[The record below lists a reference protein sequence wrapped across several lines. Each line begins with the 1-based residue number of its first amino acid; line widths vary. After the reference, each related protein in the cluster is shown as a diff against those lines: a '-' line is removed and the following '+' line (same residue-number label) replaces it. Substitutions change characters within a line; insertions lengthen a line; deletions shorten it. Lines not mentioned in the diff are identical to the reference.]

1 MNKTFLAI
9 YFIERKKAEYDEL
22 VVQLESYDKQ
32 TNGENR

>member
-1 MNKTFLAI
+1 MTLH
-9 YFIERKKAEYDEL
+9 FIERKKAEYDEL